1 MISETWPEC
10 TERRRIIEGQQRED
24 WLLVFLMDVLRFGA
38 PEDDSAHNT
47 ESESMNRPLCVCVCV
62 YVTESRH
69 VDKIILSCQGPAGN
83 LFHFMKCMDYDSF
96 NS

>member
-1 MISETWPEC
+1 M
-10 TERRRIIEGQQRED
+10 IEGQQRED
-24 WLLVFLMDVLRFGA
+24 WRLVFLMDVLRIGA
-38 PEDDSAHNT
+38 SEDDPAHNT
-47 ESESMNRPLCVCVCV
+47 ESESMNQLLCVG
-62 YVTESRH
+62 YVTASRH